1 MSSVKA
7 KAGAPTKGGAK
18 AAAPEV
24 AGGNKKR
31 RRRRVT
37 TVVDSDYNYPV
48 CSSCNS
54 RLVSISDV
62 DKLSTLSMGLV
73 PCSGTLSCA
82 ACGSMLTPLK
92 DLAR

>member
-1 MSSVKA
+1 MSAVKA

-18 AAAPEV
+18 ATPAVAA
-24 AGGNKKR
+24 GNKKR

-37 TVVDSDYNYPV
+37 TVVDGDYDPV

-62 DKLSTLSMGLV
+62 SKLSTLSMGLV